1 MKGVTLMSS
10 KFLSTGV
17 LRRHS
22 STQFLT
28 VEALN
33 VDPDDARSVSV
44 LMFDW
49 SSGFPVILPMVDPS
63 TVTIPPNQYR
73 TFRSFQL
80 PATLFAYEVRILHPK
95 DRDVVVN
102 VFGLSDIAFD
112 PQEGNNAMQHDL
124 AVVKLK

>member
-1 MKGVTLMSS
+1 MSSKCS

-22 STQFLT
+22 DTQFLT
-28 VEALN
+28 VEAVNL
-33 VDPDDARSVSV
+33 DPDDARSVSV
-44 LMFDW
+44 FMFNW
-49 SSGFPVILPMVDPS
+49 SSGSPVILPMVDPT
-63 TVTIPPNQYR
+63 TVTIPPNSYR

-80 PATLFAYEVRILHPK
+80 PPNLFAYEVRILHPK
-95 DRDVVVN
+95 DQDVIVN

-112 PQEGNNAMQHDL
+112 PQEGNNALQHDL

>member
-1 MKGVTLMSS
+1 MAKILT
-10 KFLSTGV
+10 TGV

-22 STQFLT
+22 STMFLT
-28 VEALN
+28 VEAFN
-33 VDPDDARSVSV
+33 VDPDSFRSVSV

-49 SSGFPVILPMVDPS
+49 SSGFPVVIPMADPS
-63 TVTIPPNQYR
+63 TVSIPPNQYR

-80 PATLFAYEVRILHPK
+80 PSNLFAYEVRVLHPK
-95 DRDVVVN
+95 DKDVVVN

-112 PQEGNNAMQHDL
+112 PQTGNNAMQHDL

>member
-1 MKGVTLMSS
+1 MA

-28 VEALN
+28 VEAVN
-33 VDPDDARSVSV
+33 VDPDDSRSVSV

-49 SSGFPVILPMVDPS
+49 SSGLPVILPMVDPS
-63 TVTIPPNQYR
+63 TVTIPSNQYR

-80 PATLFAYEVRILHPK
+80 PPTLYAYEVRILHPK

-112 PQEGNNAMQHDL
+112 PQSGNNAMQHAL

>member
-1 MKGVTLMSS
+1 MSS

-22 STQFLT
+22 DTQFLT
-28 VEALN
+28 VEAVN
-33 VDPDDARSVSV
+33 VDPDDSRTVSV

-49 SSGFPVILPMVDPS
+49 SSGSPVILPMADPT
-63 TVTIPPNQYR
+63 TVSIPPNQYR

-80 PATLFAYEVRILHPK
+80 PANLFAYEVRIHHPK

-112 PQEGNNAMQHDL
+112 PQEGNNALQHDL

>member
-1 MKGVTLMSS
+1 MAR
-10 KFLSTGV
+10 FLSTGV

-22 STQFLT
+22 DTQFLT

-33 VDPDDARSVSV
+33 LDPEDSRSVSV
-44 LMFDW
+44 FMFDW
-49 SSGFPVILPMVDPS
+49 SSGSPVILPMVDP
-63 TVTIPPNQYR
+63 TMIVIPPNQYR

-80 PATLFAYEVRILHPK
+80 PPTLFAYEVRIHHPK
-95 DRDVVVN
+95 DSDVVVN

-112 PQEGNNAMQHDL
+112 PQEGNNALQHDL

>member
-1 MKGVTLMSS
+1 MSSKCS

-22 STQFLT
+22 DTQFLT
-28 VEALN
+28 VEAVNL
-33 VDPDDARSVSV
+33 DPDDARSVSV

-49 SSGFPVILPMVDPS
+49 SSGSPVIIPMADPS

-80 PATLFAYEVRILHPK
+80 SPVLFAYEVRILHPK

-112 PQEGNNAMQHDL
+112 PQEGNNALQHDL